1 MSEIRKIITESIERL
16 LADQV
21 THELLLAAE
30 DGKYPDALW
39 RMIEESG
46 FTRVLVPES
55 MGGSGGGWPDAYPVL
70 RAVGYYR
77 VPAPLAETVV
87 GNDLLARAGMP
98 ITDGPLCLI
107 EQEADLR
114 IERRDHRILVT
125 GRVHAAPWARASRWL
140 VIAGKIE
147 AHDVLLR
154 VSSTAD
160 GMTILPGANLA
171 KEHRDDVVL
180 SDVLAEDCAFVDAR
194 LMSNPVRSHGALTR
208 AIGIVGALE
217 SILAQSVEY
226 AKERVQFGRPI
237 AKFQAIQHML
247 ALLACEVTAA
257 STAAQAACNA
267 MAKPDPGFEIAVAK
281 VRAGR
286 AAGVGALIAHQI
298 HGAMG
303 LTYEHTL
310 HFGTRRLW
318 SWRSEFGNESTWAIA
333 LGAQAIRRGGG
344 QFWSDLT
351 ARTAVGP
358 LS

>member
-1 MSEIRKIITESIERL
+1 MSEIRKIIAASIDRL
-16 LADQV
+16 LAEQV

-30 DGKYPDALW
+30 GGRYPDALW

-55 MGGSGGGWPDAYPVL
+55 MGGSGGGGPDAYPVL

-77 VPAPLAETVV
+77 VPAPLAETVI

-107 EQEADLR
+107 EQPAGLR
-114 IERRDHRILVT
+114 VERTDHRIIVT

-140 VIAGKIE
+140 LVAGRVE
-147 AHDVLLR
+147 AQDVLLR
-154 VSSTAD
+154 ISATAA
-160 GMTILPGANLA
+160 GVTIIPGVNLA
-171 KEHRDDVVL
+171 SEHRDDVVFYG
-180 SDVLAEDCAFVDAR
+180 VLAEDAAFIDAR
-194 LMSNPVRSHGALTR
+194 LMSNSIRSHGALAR
-208 AIGIVGALE
+208 ASGIVGALE
-217 SILAQSVEY
+217 SILAQSVGY
-226 AKERVQFGRPI
+226 AKQRVQFGRPI

-257 STAAQAACNA
+257 SAAAQAACNA
-267 MAKPDPGFEIAVAK
+267 MAKPDPSFEIAVAK
-281 VRAGR
+281 VRAGQ
-286 AAGVGALIAHQI
+286 AAGVGARIAHQV

-351 ARTAVGP
+351 ARTAAAP
-358 LS
+358 PS